1 MVYYYMCCV
10 VYRRLLVHDPA
21 QRASPAEALSHPYI
35 TQALITQVQQLHP
48 GRLSSEGAVH
58 TQGDHTYTAGNNNSS
73 SSDGGGG
80 QGKSSL
86 TAHASTL
93 ELFAQDTSHD
103 NEADTSVPIS
113 DVDQEDTTSADAA
126 NVSYN
131 TQRNRHI
138 ECPPSCDNDSEDL
151 ILPVNE
157 TPSPRR
163 ERAVGMRSRVRYTL
177 YTLYRIYM
185 IL

>member
-1 MVYYYMCCV
+1 M
-10 VYRRLLVHDPA
+10 HDPA

-35 TQALITQVQQLHP
+35 TQALTPPVQQLHS

-58 TQGDHTYTAGNNNSS
+58 TQGETHTCTAENNNSS
-73 SSDGGGG
+73 SSDGGGGG

-126 NVSYN
+126 DAANVSYN
-131 TQRNRHI
+131 THRNRHI

-151 ILPVNE
+151 ALPVNE

>member
-1 MVYYYMCCV
+1 M
-10 VYRRLLVHDPA
+10 HDPA
-21 QRASPAEALSHPYI
+21 HRASPAEALSHPYI

-48 GRLSSEGAVH
+48 GRLPGEGTTH
-58 TQGDHTYTAGNNNSS
+58 TQGDHTHTAETNNSGS
-73 SSDGGGG
+73 SNTGGG

-86 TAHASTL
+86 AAHASTL
-93 ELFAQDTSHD
+93 ELFAQDASHD

-113 DVDQEDTTSADAA
+113 DVDHEDTTATATDAADAA
-126 NVSYN
+126 NVSFN
-131 TQRNRHI
+131 THRNRHI

-163 ERAVGMRSRVRYTL
+163 ERAVGMRSRVRYAS
-177 YTLYRIYM
+177 YTLYRLYVIF
-185 IL
+185 